1 MLAPEILWLD
11 LQPSLYCFNCRLSR
25 LLTERRTVR
34 RWSFQHDPDEAC
46 TISLVHDLLRQTIVN
61 SGQYPHLVAH
71 GFSGIV
77 ASLFASQHPELIQ
90 SLTLL
95 SVDTTTA
102 NQWTS
107 HYHAMRNQLP
117 CSRSRLLEHLT
128 SLLFESEE
136 PRTYSALAKIMA
148 KCLDTNF
155 VTSSLVTHEL
165 NRSLTISSIPTLVI
179 NGENDFVVDRHAQER
194 LTSKLKPGDRY
205 LSVPNS
211 RHFFHFHHPET
222 VVQGIDA
229 FLDMVPITSSLE
241 WSSKH
246 LISNQSN
253 HS

>member
-46 TISLVHDLLRQTIVN
+46 TISLVHDLLRQTIIN

-77 ASLFASQHPELIQ
+77 ASLFASEHPELIQ

-128 SLLFESEE
+128 SLLFE
-136 PRTYSALAKIMA
+136 
-148 KCLDTNF
+148 
-155 VTSSLVTHEL
+155 TSSLVTHEL
-165 NRSLTISSIPTLVI
+165 NHSLTISSVPTLVI

-194 LTSKLKPGDRY
+194 WTSKLKTGDRY